1 MSKQQTSLPVRGA
14 EKRATSR
21 PTPSAE
27 QAPADRLAPDTERRS
42 RYIPALDGI
51 RTLAVIAVVLYHLN
65 LTWAQGGF
73 LGVTIFFVLSGYLIT
88 RLLLAEFEQTDRID
102 LKRPCARNDHAR
114 CRRCRS
120 VHDLQPRDAHQD
132 AARYPAV
139 AFLLQ

>member
-1 MSKQQTSLPVRGA
+1 MSKQQQTSLPVRGA
-14 EKRATSR
+14 EQRTAGR
-21 PTPSAE
+21 PAPSAE
-27 QAPADRLAPDTERRS
+27 QAPAGRLAPGTERRS

-102 LKRPCARNDHAR
+102 LKRFWVRRVRRLVPQRSRLLSSLPFCAP
-114 CRRCRS
+114 S
-120 VHDLQPRDAHQD
+120 STT
-132 AARYPAV
+132 
-139 AFLLQ
+139 